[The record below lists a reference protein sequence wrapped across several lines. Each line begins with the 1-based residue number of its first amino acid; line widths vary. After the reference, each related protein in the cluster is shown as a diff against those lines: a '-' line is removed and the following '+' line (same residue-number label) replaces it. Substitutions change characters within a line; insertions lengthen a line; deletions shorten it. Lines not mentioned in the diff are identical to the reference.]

1 MSSNTYKFMSTAEI
15 RQSFLGF
22 FEQKGHQIVASS
34 SLIPGNDKTLL
45 FTNAGMVQFKDVF
58 LGEDKRKYSR
68 ATTSQ
73 RCVRAGGKHNDLEN
87 VGYTARHHTFFEMMG
102 NFSFGDYFKE
112 DAIKNAWEFL
122 TEVLKLP
129 KEKLWVT
136 VYADDEE
143 AAKIWIEEIGFPEDR
158 ISRIG
163 DKPGKPYDSD
173 NFWAMGDTGPCGPC
187 SEIFYDHGEEI
198 WGGPPGTPEEDGD
211 RYIEIWNLVFMQYE
225 RFPDGT
231 MKPLP
236 KPSIDTGMGLE
247 RLSAIIQN
255 GHSNYDIDLFQYLI
269 KHIAKMV
276 GTEDLENASLK
287 VIADHIRSCS
297 FLILDGVVPSNEG
310 RGYVLRRIIRRAA
323 RHGHKL
329 GLTGVFF
336 HELVQPLVDMMGEAY
351 PDLAEAQ
358 ARIEETLRKEEVRFG
373 ETLDKGMKLLNA
385 AIADLDNK
393 VLPGDVVF
401 KLYDTFGFPVDLTTD
416 IAREHEI
423 EVDEAGFNAAMDA
436 QRETAR
442 AAGKFGV
449 DYTDKLDISGATDFI
464 GYEQLESKQSNV
476 IGLFVEGEAVDKI
489 AAGQKASVIL
499 DSTPFYAESGGQ
511 VGDTGTLSADGFT
524 FKVADTQKQG
534 DVFIH
539 QGELES
545 GTLSLDQSLLAQ
557 VDEARRQAIVLNHS
571 GTHLM
576 HKAMRDVLG
585 DHVEQKGSLVTA
597 ERLRFDFSHPEP
609 VTAGQISQIENLVN
623 TEIRKNS
630 ATEAELTN
638 MERALEKGAMALFG
652 EKYGDEV
659 RVLTIGFST
668 ELCGGVHVERSGDI
682 GLFKMVSEG
691 GVAAGVR
698 RVEAVTGANAL
709 AWIDDK
715 ESQLATIAKSVKS
728 NVADASEKVQQL
740 VDKSKQLE
748 KELEQMKS
756 KLASQAG
763 NDLVSQAVE
772 VNGIQVLA
780 ANLEGADPKSLR
792 DTADQ
797 LKNKLGKAA
806 VVIAT
811 VNGDKVSLVAAVT
824 KAESATIKAG
834 ELLGHVAKQI
844 DGKGGGRPDMAQG
857 GGTNPAALPNAL
869 ESVVDWVKER
879 V

>member
-1 MSSNTYKFMSTAEI
+1 MQRNSTAEV
-15 RQSFLGF
+15 RQQFLDF
-22 FEQKGHQIVASS
+22 FASKGHEIVPSS

-58 LGEDKRKYSR
+58 TGDETRPYTR

-87 VGYTARHHTFFEMMG
+87 VGYTARHHTFFEMLG
-102 NFSFGDYFKE
+102 NFSFGDYFKK
-112 DAIKNAWEFL
+112 DAIHNAWEFL
-122 TEVLKLP
+122 TEVLELP

-136 VYADDEE
+136 VYEEDEE
-143 AAKIWIEEIGFPEDR
+143 AANIWIDDIGFPADR

-163 DKPGKPYDSD
+163 DKPGKRYESD

-211 RYIEIWNLVFMQYE
+211 RFIEIWNLVFMQYE

-247 RLSAIIQN
+247 RLCAILQN

-269 KHIAKMV
+269 KHIAEMS
-276 GTEDLENASLK
+276 GTEDLDNASLK

-329 GLTGVFF
+329 GLEGAFF
-336 HELVQPLVDMMGEAY
+336 NKLVPPLVDQMGAAY

-358 ARIEETLRKEEVRFG
+358 ASIESTLLKEEVRFG
-373 ETLDKGMKLLNA
+373 ETLDKGMKLLDE
-385 AIADLDNK
+385 AIADLSDD
-393 VLPGDVVF
+393 VLPGAVMF
-401 KLYDTFGFPVDLTTD
+401 KLYDTFGFPVDLTAD
-416 IAREHEI
+416 IVRERGLQI
-423 EVDEAGFNAAMDA
+423 DEAGFDVAMNE
-436 QRETAR
+436 QREKAR
-442 AAGKFGV
+442 AAGKFGT
-449 DYTDKLDISGATDFI
+449 DYTAKLEVEGETDFT
-464 GYEQLESKQSNV
+464 GYDAVYSDQSEV
-476 IGLFVEGEAVDKI
+476 VGIFVEGEAVDKI
-489 AAGQKASVIL
+489 AAGQSAQVVL
-499 DSTPFYAESGGQ
+499 DTTPFYAESGGQ
-511 VGDTGTLSADGFT
+511 IGDSGYLTSASANFE
-524 FKVADTQKQG
+524 VADTQKQG

-539 QGELES
+539 QGELSE
-545 GTLSLDQSLLAQ
+545 GTLSVGDKLAAH
-557 VDEARRQAIVLNHS
+557 VDASRRQAIVLNHS

-585 DHVEQKGSLVTA
+585 DHVEQKGSLVTE
-597 ERLRFDFSHPEP
+597 ERLRFDFSHSEP
-609 VTAGQISQIENLVN
+609 VTPEQIAEIENIVN
-623 TEIRKNS
+623 AEIRKNA
-630 ATEAELTN
+630 ATEAEITS

-668 ELCGGVHVERSGDI
+668 ELCGGVHVERTGDI
-682 GLFKMVSEG
+682 GLFKIVSEG

-698 RVEAVTGANAL
+698 RVEAMTGAGAL
-709 AWIDDK
+709 AWMDAR
-715 ESQLATIAKSVKS
+715 EAELATIAKSVKAS
-728 NVADASEKVQQL
+728 IPDASGKVQQL
-740 VDKSKQLE
+740 VDKNRQLE
-748 KELEQMKS
+748 KELDQLKS
-756 KLASQAG
+756 KLAAQAG
-763 NDLVSQAVE
+763 SDLVSQAVD
-772 VNGIQVLA
+772 VGGIKVLA

-797 LKNKLGKAA
+797 LKNKLGQAA
-806 VVIAT
+806 VVVAT

-857 GGTNPAALPNAL
+857 GGNNPAALPAAL
-869 ESVVDWVKER
+869 DSVVNWVKER

>member
-1 MSSNTYKFMSTAEI
+1 MQRNSTAEV
-15 RQSFLGF
+15 RQQFLDF
-22 FEQKGHQIVASS
+22 FANKGHEVVPSS

-45 FTNAGMVQFKDVF
+45 FTNAGMVQFKDLF
-58 LGEDKRKYSR
+58 LGDEVRSYSR
-68 ATTSQ
+68 AVTSQ

-102 NFSFGDYFKE
+102 NFSFGDYFKD

-122 TEVLKLP
+122 TDVLKLP

-136 VYADDEE
+136 VYADDDE
-143 AAKIWIEEIGFPEDR
+143 AANIWINEIGFPEDR

-163 DKPGKPYDSD
+163 DKPGKPYESD

-187 SEIFYDHGEEI
+187 SEIFYDHGAEI

-211 RYIEIWNLVFMQYE
+211 RYIEIWNLVFMQFE

-269 KHIAKMV
+269 KHIANMA
-276 GTEDLENASLK
+276 GTDDLDNASLK
-287 VIADHIRSCS
+287 VIADHIRSCA

-329 GLTGVFF
+329 GLQGVFF
-336 HELVQPLVDMMGEAY
+336 HELVQPLVDMMGQAY

-358 ARIEETLRKEEVRFG
+358 PRIEATLHKEEVRFG
-373 ETLDKGMKLLNA
+373 ETLDKGMKLLNS
-385 AIADLDNK
+385 AIADLDGN
-393 VLPGDVVF
+393 VLPGEVVF

-416 IAREHEI
+416 IAREHAI
-423 EVDEAGFNAAMDA
+423 EVDEAGFNAAMET

-449 DYTDKLDISGATDFI
+449 DYTDKLDVAGDTAFV
-464 GYEQLESKQSNV
+464 GYEQLASNQSTV
-476 IGLFVEGEAVDKI
+476 LGLFVEGEAVDKI
-489 AAGQKASVIL
+489 AAGQTARVVL
-499 DSTPFYAESGGQ
+499 DTTPFYAESGGQ
-511 VGDTGTLSADGFT
+511 IGDAGTLKANDSVFA
-524 FKVADTQKQG
+524 VVDTQKQG

-539 QGELES
+539 QGMLEV
-545 GTLSLDQSLLAQ
+545 GTLSLNQTVTAE

-597 ERLRFDFSHPEP
+597 ERLRFDFSHPDP
-609 VTAGQISQIENLVN
+609 VTPEQIARIEQLVN

-630 ATEAELTN
+630 ATVAELTN

-668 ELCGGVHVERSGDI
+668 ELCGGVHVERTGDI
-682 GLFKMVSEG
+682 GLFKLVSEA

-698 RVEAVTGANAL
+698 RVEAVTGAHAL
-709 AWIDDK
+709 EWVDEK
-715 ESQLATIAKSVKS
+715 EAQLAAIAKSVKS
-728 NVADASEKVQQL
+728 NAQNASEKVQQL

-748 KELEQMKS
+748 KELEQMKA
-756 KLASQAG
+756 KLAAQAG
-763 NDLVSQAVE
+763 NDLVSQAVD
-772 VNGIQVLA
+772 VNGIKVLA

-806 VVIAT
+806 VLIAT
-811 VNGDKVSLVAAVT
+811 VNGDKVSLVASVT
-824 KAESATIKAG
+824 KAESTTIKAG
-834 ELLGHVAKQI
+834 ELLGFVAKQV

-857 GGTNPAALPNAL
+857 GGTNPAALPAAL
-869 ESVVDWVKER
+869 DSVIDWIKER